1 MIYFEWKKIWLG
13 KLTQLAII
21 GCAMFFIFCVFS
33 NTAQTNAIRDDGT
46 TVSGMD
52 AIRVMKERNIPIEL
66 TQAETERI
74 MNEYLDYTKN
84 PDTGS
89 DNAAYFY
96 LSEDMYRTWYQPNN
110 HHNDDCPVS
119 GKEDLLPAFTISVI
133 YWLLLRGQRFPVF
146 SLCFS
151 KRTVFQQTVYLVL
164 IPRNSCLLNIASQVL
179 FKYLLERHFRFIRIA
194 VNSVDHS

>member
-1 MIYFEWKKIWLG
+1 
-13 KLTQLAII
+13 
-21 GCAMFFIFCVFS
+21 MFFIFCVFS

-96 LSEDMYRTWYQPNN
+96 LS
-110 HHNDDCPVS
+110 
-119 GKEDLLPAFTISVI
+119 
-133 YWLLLRGQRFPVF
+133 
-146 SLCFS
+146 
-151 KRTVFQQTVYLVL
+151 VY
-164 IPRNSCLLNIASQVL
+164 
-179 FKYLLERHFRFIRIA
+179 
-194 VNSVDHS
+194 